1 MANHIEFIP
10 LDTYSKKLDSFP
22 NKDHDRI
29 EKAVNQRLSF
39 KPTHGPMLQNI
50 IRVSGS
56 KLVGLRHMKVGVSNA
71 KGGAYILYRY
81 CKECL
86 QNGYYI
92 QSRLQCQFCD
102 KTIQNRIVLFDVN
115 IRSKDYK

>member
-1 MANHIEFIP
+1 MASHLEFIP
-10 LDTYSKKLDSFP
+10 LDTYQRNLNSFP
-22 NKDHDRI
+22 EKDRNRI
-29 EKAVNQRLSF
+29 DKAITQRLAF
-39 KPTHGPMLQNI
+39 KPTHGHMLKGV

-56 KLVGLRHMKVGVSNA
+56 KLVGLRHMKVGVSTA

-86 QNGYYI
+86 QNEYYI
-92 QSRLQCQFCD
+92 QSKIQCQFCD